1 MIRVAVLDLGLGNLR
16 SVEKALER
24 AAADASVACSV
35 AVTAD
40 PDAIARADRVVFPGQ
55 GAFRDASLALAS
67 GIGDAVRAAIA
78 RGTPY
83 LGICLG
89 LQALF
94 ASSEEA
100 PGHAGLGLFA
110 GTNVR
115 LTAGATSGSTDASG
129 ERVKIPHMG
138 WNPIALRGS
147 GHPHLAAAGGEGT
160 YFYFVHSFHALPD
173 DRALVVATAT
183 HGPNEV
189 TAAIAKDNV
198 LATQFHPEKSQ
209 SAGLAL
215 LQSFVRG

>member
-24 AAADASVACSV
+24 AAADASLACSV

-40 PDAIARADRVVFPGQ
+40 ADLVARADRVVFPGQ
-55 GAFRDASLALAS
+55 GAFRDASIALAS
-67 GIGDAVRAAIA
+67 GMGDAVRAAIA

-110 GTNVR
+110 GSNVR
-115 LTAGATSGSTDASG
+115 LAAGDATG

-138 WNPIALRGS
+138 WNPIALQAG
-147 GHPHLAAAGGEGT
+147 GHRHLAAAGGEGT
-160 YFYFVHSFHALPD
+160 YFYFVHSFHAVPD

-209 SAGLAL
+209 AAGLAL
-215 LQSFVRG
+215 LRSFVRG